1 MLDKDYYAAVEDY
14 NSAVLHGIVKI
25 ASKMGI
31 STIQS
36 YQGAQIFEA
45 IGISKSV
52 VEKYFTDTVSRIGGI
67 TLDDIANDVDTLHS
81 MAFDPSV
88 SMWI

>member
-1 MLDKDYYAAVEDY
+1 MELLDKDYYAAVDDY

-36 YQGAQIFEA
+36 YQGCQ
-45 IGISKSV
+45 
-52 VEKYFTDTVSRIGGI
+52 D
-67 TLDDIANDVDTLHS
+67 L
-81 MAFDPSV
+81 
-88 SMWI
+88 